1 MPFEVR
7 SANTSPELR
16 PFLFDSGWRAHA
28 MAGFPRAP
36 DSPQIPDPPAAFL
49 DSAGGDLKERNRQL
63 ANRGAPNRYILRLR
77 FVADRGCI
85 IQWA

>member
-28 MAGFPRAP
+28 MAGFPQAP

-63 ANRGAPNRYILRLR
+63 ANRGARRIAIY
-77 FVADRGCI
+77 
-85 IQWA
+85 